1 MSTAARK
8 TSGTSFCFHLLLGR
22 QLWVLYF
29 PKKRGASPHPHLWHH
44 RVQAWT
50 QPPAPR
56 AGGGRWQRGQG
67 GGQAVFGGPGPYD
80 LLSDGAGIPPPS
92 FLTHTVEQRKVY
104 RRAFQVEG
112 MGFRKSRSREGP
124 GTGELVF
131 GGHFKG
137 PFPQSLPSPLTCTST
152 MLSLPLWRTFPGS
165 SWSNLE
171 TSGIQGLSHRWYS
184 LPALTDQYP
193 LMHPAA
199 GSLSLVFHVTCFL
212 LILNHVWYPNM
223 SPASCHPPQG
233 PLKLQKA

>member
-1 MSTAARK
+1 
-8 TSGTSFCFHLLLGR
+8 
-22 QLWVLYF
+22 
-29 PKKRGASPHPHLWHH
+29 
-44 RVQAWT
+44 
-50 QPPAPR
+50 
-56 AGGGRWQRGQG
+56 
-67 GGQAVFGGPGPYD
+67 
-80 LLSDGAGIPPPS
+80 
-92 FLTHTVEQRKVY
+92 
-104 RRAFQVEG
+104 